1 MSSQLVTLVPH
12 APLTDEVFPFN
23 QEHFLD
29 IREHQEKDLKFL
41 SSEPVRAA
49 VKVTGAVGGK
59 ATEITSGVS
68 NVFKS
73 GTSKVLGGVS
83 HHTRML
89 PGSGKL
95 LSKLEHG
102 VLKGIDKTEHVAE
115 HLVDPTRVVRE
126 HVSYSNDIKD
136 NIPDAIKALDES
148 VHGFS
153 TEIGSRV
160 QELYENIPTKGVEII
175 TGLESRLLV
184 ICNATSTMYEIL
196 TKNNLEENL
205 KIGKEKYFGV
215 SLRGNMK
222 NSLADIGEELP
233 RVIKTIQDVKGNVY
247 PRQIHVWNPFIEF
260 SIMVGAFEAIQA
272 NLKLAKEKI
281 NSGITDPNQ
290 IFLEKHE
297 TVVAAWKAFEAKR
310 RTMTYIP
317 YIY

>member
-1 MSSQLVTLVPH
+1 MSSQLATIVPH

-23 QEHFLD
+23 QAHFLD
-29 IREHQEKDLKFL
+29 IREHQEKDLSYL

-59 ATEITSGVS
+59 ATELTSGVS
-68 NVFKS
+68 NIFKS
-73 GTSKVLGGVS
+73 GTSKILGGVS
-83 HHTRML
+83 HHTQGI
-89 PGSGKL
+89 PGSGL
-95 LSKLEHG
+95 ISKLEHG
-102 VLKGIDKTEHVAE
+102 VLRGIDKTEHVAE
-115 HLVDPTRVVRE
+115 HLVDPTRVVRQ
-126 HVSYSNDIKD
+126 HVSYSNEVKD
-136 NIPDAIKALDES
+136 NMPGAIKVLDES

-153 TEIGSRV
+153 IEIGSRV

-175 TGLESRLLV
+175 TSLESRLV
-184 ICNATSTMYEIL
+184 SICNAISTMHEIL

-215 SLRGNMK
+215 RLRGNMK

-233 RVIKTIQDVKGNVY
+233 KVIKTIQDVKA
-247 PRQIHVWNPFIEF
+247 
-260 SIMVGAFEAIQA
+260 AFEAIQA

-281 NSGITDPNQ
+281 NSGITDPSQ
-290 IFLEKHE
+290 IFVEKHE
-297 TVVAAWKAFEAKR
+297 AVVDAWKAFEAKR